1 VTYDVVVDVDNEDQI
16 LLPGMTAYINIIVNR
31 RKDVL
36 LIPNAALRFR
46 PSSDEVPGNAERAR
60 REPGKK
66 RDAGETTVYVLEGD
80 KIKPAKIKIGI
91 TDNRSTEVVEG
102 DLKPGDL
109 VITADMR
116 GQQNKPAGGGNNPP
130 RIRMF

>member
-1 VTYDVVVDVDNEDQI
+1 
-16 LLPGMTAYINIIVNR
+16 
-31 RKDVL
+31 VL
-36 LIPNAALRFR
+36 LIPNSALRFR
-46 PSSDEVPGNAERAR
+46 PSSDEVGGNTEKVR
-60 REPGKK
+60 RESGRK

-80 KIKPAKIKIGI
+80 KIKPARIKIGI
-91 TDNRSTEVVEG
+91 TDNKATEVVEG

-116 GQQNKPAGGGNNPP
+116 GQNKPSGSGNNPP